1 MEVHVGNR
9 VAEVELISKEDNKVT
24 IKIDDKT
31 YEVDIVMA
39 ENGSCSIITN
49 NGRSYNAEFKR
60 ENGGKSYK
68 VNTHFNTFP
77 VDIID
82 QQAKYLMNRKKGE
95 SSEAQD
101 RVFSPMPGKVVK
113 ILVEKGQEVKCGQSV
128 IVVEAMK
135 MQSEYKVK
143 RDCIIKDILVNVGDV
158 INGDQTLITLKDIPG
173 TENA

>member
-9 VAEVELISKEDNKVT
+9 VAEVELLSKEDNKVT

-60 ENGGKSYK
+60 ETGGKSYQ

-77 VDIID
+77 VEIVD
-82 QQAKYLMNRKKGE
+82 QQAKYLQNRKKGD
-95 SSEAQD
+95 SSESQD

-113 ILVEKGQEVKCGQSV
+113 ILVQKGEEVKNGQSV

-135 MQSEYKVK
+135 MQSDYKVK
-143 RDCIIKDILVNVGDV
+143 RDCIIKDILVKEGDV
-158 INGDQTLITLKDIPG
+158 INGDQTLITLMDIP
-173 TENA
+173 ENA